1 MPRKIKNEKKNTII
15 TVDPPINND
24 TNVINNKNRS
34 LTDYELK
41 LVELFKT
48 KKEKMAET
56 LNDYENKI
64 KNNLPNDKFI
74 FVKDN
79 VLDKNTC
86 EKIIQLFESDNQ
98 KDRGRIG
105 DGFIDI
111 NSKRTFDLAVSHS
124 EKWKELDEIVFD
136 YLSAQ
141 LSEYLIKLYED
152 DPPSINL
159 FYSSHIFDN
168 GYQIQKY
175 EKNSGFYRWHSDIKN
190 CNNQTRFITFL
201 FYLNDVIEGG
211 ETLFI
216 NGKVNP
222 KAGRL
227 LLFPSTWTYMHKG
240 SIPISDNKYILTG
253 WFSLPV

>member
-1 MPRKIKNEKKNTII
+1 MPRKIKIEKKNTNI
-15 TVDPPINND
+15 TVDPSINND
-24 TNVINNKNRS
+24 ANVINNKNRC

-41 LVELFKT
+41 LLELFKT
-48 KKEKMAET
+48 KKEKNIET
-56 LNDYENKI
+56 INEYETKI
-64 KNNLPNDKFI
+64 KNDLPIDNFI

-86 EKIIQLFESDNQ
+86 EKIIQLFESDNE
-98 KDRGRIG
+98 KSRGKIG

-111 NSKRTFDLAVSHS
+111 NYKKTFDLPVSHS
-124 EKWKELDEIVFD
+124 DKWKELDEIVFS
-136 YLSAQ
+136 YLSPQ

-152 DPPSINL
+152 APPSISL

-175 EKNSGFYRWHSDIKN
+175 EKNSGFYKWHSDIKTYD
-190 CNNQTRFITFL
+190 NQTRFITFL

-240 SIPISDNKYILTG
+240 SMPISDNKYILTG